1 MPRKT
6 KLESHLTLK
15 ELKSLISSTRETVA
29 RQQLKVIYMI
39 MEGMTQREVAEKSG
53 YSTAW
58 VHTIV
63 RRFNQFGPEKLK
75 DHRKDNPGRPYR
87 LSPEVRE
94 EMKKLVSS
102 PPSTGGLWTGPL
114 LVEWVQARTGEEDID
129 KKRGWEWL
137 RQLGCNHR
145 LKRRRSSKK
154 SQVGGVTQR
163 AS

>member
-15 ELKSLISSTRETVA
+15 EMKSLISSTREDVA
-29 RQQLKVIYMI
+29 KQQLKVIYMI

-63 RRFNQFGPEKLK
+63 RRFNLHGPNELK

-87 LSPEVRE
+87 LSPEIRE
-94 EMKKLVSS
+94 EMKSLVSA
-102 PPSTGGLWTGPL
+102 PPSSGGLWTGPL
-114 LVEWVQARTGEEDID
+114 LIEWVQERTGEENID

-137 RQLGCNHR
+137 RQLGCRHR
-145 LKRRRSSKK
+145 LKRSRATKK
-154 SQVGGVTQR
+154 SRVSGVDQL